1 MALWQAMV
9 THNISDRKIMPDDG
23 NCTHDTT
30 TKGDR
35 TLPYS
40 GLTSQ
45 QVQVNRQKYG
55 TNLLTEPLTQ
65 PWWQLYLEKFTDPVI
80 RILMIA
86 AIVAMSVGMVEGQYI
101 EGLGIIVAIFLAT
114 TLAFVNE
121 YKANQEFEILNQ
133 VYDEVPVKVIRDGN
147 VTTIPRKELVVGD
160 IVSIE
165 QGEEVPADGEL
176 LEEIALYIDQSKV
189 TGESEPVKKFIK
201 ANTEAYPQEEV
212 TYPPYQLHRGTWVEQ
227 GHGWYELTAVGDQTE
242 MGKIATAVMTVDV
255 GEKTPLNIQLER
267 LSKLIGVVGLFFA
280 GLIFVALLIRGL
292 VTGEL
297 SLSVQQAYFAGLLIV
312 SVLICLVRVWL
323 PIVYDGMELA
333 GAEVEVPPWLE
344 NEGWTGGFKTTGMG
358 IVLLL
363 MGIAVG
369 YPLGLMPAFGD
380 SWLPAS
386 AGKML
391 LNDFM
396 VAVTIIVVAVPE
408 GLAMSVTLSLAYS
421 MRKMAASHNLVRRM
435 HACETIGAA
444 TVICSDKTGTLTQN
458 QMRVYEVN
466 FPCLKATEVPK
477 YEYNRSLI
485 AEAIATNSTADLEE
499 KPHSSPRPI
508 GNATEGALLLWLNHH
523 NIDYIPYRHKFPIK
537 FQQPFATQRK
547 YMGTVG
553 TSSVTGGDILYIK
566 GAPEVILERC
576 SQILTEQGSCQL
588 EDKTAILASL
598 NAYQKRGMRTLGF
611 AYREVPQDGT
621 ESYEV
626 AFKGNSRDRD
636 GDVGTRGRGEHEGAT
651 DECIFVSDVN
661 HPLIWLGFVAISDPL
676 RSEVPEAIEACLKAG
691 IQVKVVTGDNPETVQ
706 EIARQI
712 GLWQAEDNNLNP
724 YLHLTGQQFNQLS
737 DEEAK
742 LAVQELKLLSRACPL
757 DKLRLVKLLQENGH
771 IVGVTGD
778 GTNDAAA
785 LKQAH
790 VGLAMGSG
798 TAIAKEASDI
808 ILLDDSFGSIVNA
821 IVWGRSLYENI
832 QRFILFQLT
841 INVAALGIA
850 LWGPFIGVALPLT
863 VTQMLWVNLIMDT
876 FAALA
881 LAAEPPHWTVL
892 EHPPRNPEAFIVT
905 PSMEQNIFTT
915 GLGFLIF
922 LVGFLLYLRK
932 DGDINSYQL
941 SVFFTIFVL
950 FQFWNLFNTRCLGLK
965 QSAFSGLLQNK
976 GFLVIATT
984 IFVGQIFIIQW
995 GGRIFRTVPLP
1006 WTDWIAI
1013 VAATSI
1019 VLWIGELWRFILRLK
1034 LRNN

>member
-1 MALWQAMV
+1 MV
-9 THNISDRKIMPDDG
+9 THNISDRTITPDDG
-23 NCTHDTT
+23 KGTNNTT
-30 TKGDR
+30 VSSDR

-40 GLTSQ
+40 GLTTQ
-45 QVQVNRQKYG
+45 QVQVNRQQYG
-55 TNLLTEPLTQ
+55 TNVLTPPPTN
-65 PWWQLYLEKFTDPVI
+65 PWWQLYLEKFADPVI

-86 AIVAMSVGMVEGQYI
+86 AIVAIGVGMIEGQYI
-101 EGLGIIVAIFLAT
+101 EGLGIVVAIFLAT
-114 TLAFVNE
+114 TLAFINE

-133 VYDEVPVKVIRDGN
+133 VYDEVPVKVIRDGKF
-147 VTTIPRKELVVGD
+147 TTIPRKELVVND

-165 QGEEVPADGEL
+165 QGEEVPADGEV
-176 LEEIALYIDQSKV
+176 LEEVSLYIDQSKI
-189 TGESEPVKKFIK
+189 TGESEPVKKFSK
-201 ANTEAYPQEEV
+201 ANPEAYSREET
-212 TYPPYQLHRGTWVEQ
+212 TYPPYQLHRGTLVEQ

-242 MGKIATAVMTVDV
+242 MGKIATAVMSVDA
-255 GEKTPLNIQLER
+255 GEKTPLNTQLER

-280 GLIFVALLIRGL
+280 SLTFLALLVRGL
-292 VTGEL
+292 VAGEL
-297 SLSVQQAYFAGLLIV
+297 SLTIQQSYFAGLLIV
-312 SVLICLVRVWL
+312 SVLITLIRVWL
-323 PIVYDGMELA
+323 PIIYDGLELA
-333 GAEVEVPPWLE
+333 GVDGEVPDWLE
-344 NEGWTGGFKTTGMG
+344 SEGWTGWFKTTGIG
-358 IVLLL
+358 ITLLV
-363 MGIAVG
+363 MGIALG
-369 YPLGLMPAFGD
+369 YPFGLMPLGD

-386 AGKML
+386 VGRML
-391 LNDFM
+391 LNYFM

-466 FPCLKATEVPK
+466 FPGLTAKEVAV

-499 KPHSSPRPI
+499 KSHSSPHPI
-508 GNATEGALLLWLNHH
+508 GNATEGALLLWLNDQ
-523 NIDYIPYRHKFPIK
+523 NIDYIPYRHGFPIK
-537 FQQPFATQRK
+537 FQLPFSTQKK
-547 YMGTVG
+547 YMETVG
-553 TSSVTGGDILYIK
+553 TSSITGGDVFYLK
-566 GAPEVILERC
+566 GAPEVVLERC
-576 SQILTEQGSCQL
+576 SHLLTEQGSCQL
-588 EDKTAILASL
+588 EDKTAIISAL
-598 NAYQKRGMRTLGF
+598 NAYEKRGMRTLGF
-611 AYREVPQDGT
+611 AYRDVPPDWT
-621 ESYEV
+621 ES
-626 AFKGNSRDRD
+626 D
-636 GDVGTRGRGEHEGAT
+636 
-651 DECIFVSDVN
+651 IN

-676 RSEVPEAIEACLKAG
+676 RSDVPEAIATCLKAG
-691 IQVKVVTGDNPETVQ
+691 IQVKVVTGDSPETVQ

-712 GLWQAEDNNLNP
+712 GLWQEEDTPLNP

-742 LAVQELKLLSRACPL
+742 VAVQELKVLSRACPL

-771 IVGVTGD
+771 IVSVTGD

-808 ILLDDSFGSIVNA
+808 ILLDDSFCSIVNA
-821 IVWGRSLYENI
+821 IIWGRSLYENI

-850 LWGPFIGVALPLT
+850 FWGPFIGIALPLT

-892 EHPPRNPEAFIVT
+892 GRPPRDPEAFIVT
-905 PSMEQNIFTT
+905 PSMGQNIFTT

-922 LVGFLLYLRK
+922 LVGFLFYLRR
-932 DGDINSYQL
+932 DGDITPYEL
-941 SVFFTIFVL
+941 SVFFTVFVL
-950 FQFWNLFNTRCLGLK
+950 FQFWNLFNARCLGLK
-965 QSAFSGLLQNK
+965 QSAFSGLWQNK
-976 GFLVIATT
+976 GFVAIAMT
-984 IFVGQIFIIQW
+984 IFIGQILIIQW
-995 GGRIFRTVPLP
+995 GGKIFRTVPLSLS
-1006 WTDWIAI
+1006 DWMSIL
-1013 VAATSI
+1013 AATSL
-1019 VLWIGELWRFILRLK
+1019 VLWIGELWRLIVRLK
-1034 LRNN
+1034 SRNNPSFVTSGEKS